1 MASFLVPSER
11 LCRAALMITAACA
24 FAGSATVRAHDGHSH
39 GDHASDA
46 DSQHAHAPDA
56 DAHRSD
62 ADRFMTTRSSDQV
75 LPMTKQEDVFH
86 FVVYGDRTGG
96 VPEGLKVLQQ
106 AVVDTNL
113 LDPDLVMT
121 VGDLIQ
127 GYNETEQWLPEM
139 KQYKSIMSGLRM
151 PWYPVAGNHDVYWRG
166 KGAAPTGHHESN
178 YEKHFGPLWYSF
190 AHKNAGFIVLY
201 SDEGDAATNLK
212 GFNIGPLQ
220 RMSEQQLAF
229 LKNALVQHQS
239 ADHVFVFL
247 HHPRWIMPNY
257 SDGNWDEVHGLLKD
271 AGNVSAVF
279 AGHIH
284 HMHYG
289 GKKDGIEYHT
299 LATTGGF
306 LHADIPDAGYL
317 HHMNMVAV
325 RPSGISVSAI
335 PVGAVIDPK
344 EFTEAFLTQIS
355 LAQTIRPVATAEPLQ
370 LNVDGSA
377 VGPQTFS
384 ITNPTDRSVDLTIA
398 MTPATGW
405 SLSPDH
411 FHCRLKPG
419 ETTEASFVLDRP
431 AGKIESIKIPE
442 LTTTLYY
449 EGESSRIKLPDVVTP
464 VSTRLAMVPADYFT
478 NAVNNALNV
487 TGPDSVVRVADD
499 QLRLPDGPMTVE
511 AWLKPS
517 GTTGYL
523 GAVAKTEGSEFAIFM
538 DEGVPQF
545 DLNLNGVYVTAKAKD
560 KLPTDRWSHVA
571 GVFDG
576 QAVKIFVDGEEI
588 ASRPGS
594 GKRRKN
600 QLPLMIGSDVDGR
613 GNPARNFLGRI
624 DEVRISK
631 SAVYPND
638 FKPQRRLSATE
649 DTVLMLHF
657 DRRIGPFVL
666 DQSSQAASVIMGT
679 QSELV
684 PAN

>member
-1 MASFLVPSER
+1 MLSFSFPTNR
-11 LCRAALMITAACA
+11 FFHAALMLAIACIVAGPTTAW
-24 FAGSATVRAHDGHSH
+24 AHDGHLH
-39 GDHASDA
+39 AEHASHA
-46 DSQHAHAPDA
+46 DTPKSGAN
-56 DAHRSD
+56 
-62 ADRFMTTRSSDQV
+62 RFMTTRSSDQV

-96 VPEGLKVLQQ
+96 VPEGLKVLRQ

-166 KGAAPTGHHESN
+166 KGSAPRGHHESN

-201 SDEGDAATNLK
+201 SDEGDSATNLK

-229 LKNALVQHQS
+229 LKKALVQHQS

-257 SDGNWDEVHGLLKD
+257 SGGNWDEVHNLLKD

-344 EFTEAFLTQIS
+344 EFTEAFLEQIS
-355 LAQTIRPVATAEPLQ
+355 LAQTIRPIATMEPLQ
-370 LNVDGSA
+370 LKVDGSA
-377 VGPQTFS
+377 AGQQTFS
-384 ITNPTDRSVDLTIA
+384 INNPTDRPVDLTIA
-398 MTPATGW
+398 MNAATW
-405 SLSPDH
+405 WNLSPDH
-411 FHCRLKPG
+411 FHCQMKPG
-419 ETTEASFVLDRP
+419 ESTKASFALTRRS
-431 AGKIESIKIPE
+431 GEIESIKLPE

-464 VSTRLAMVPADYFT
+464 IATRLAMVPADYFT
-478 NAVNNALNV
+478 HADNRALKV
-487 TGPDSVVRVADD
+487 TGPNSVVRVAND

-517 GTTGYL
+517 GTTGYR
-523 GAVAKTEGSEFAIFM
+523 GAVAKTERSEFAIFM

-545 DLNLNGVYVTAKAKD
+545 DLNLNGVYVTAKAKN

-576 QAVKIFVDGEEI
+576 QAVKVFVDGREI
-588 ASRPGS
+588 ESRPGS

-600 QLPLMIGSDVDGR
+600 RLPLMIGSDVDGR
-613 GNPARNFLGRI
+613 GNPTRDFAGLV

-631 SAVYPND
+631 SAIYQSD
-638 FKPQRRLSATE
+638 FTPQRRLEATE
-649 DTVLMLHF
+649 NTVLMMHF
-657 DRRIGPFVL
+657 DRRIGPLVL
-666 DQSSQAASVIMGT
+666 DQSSQAASVILGT